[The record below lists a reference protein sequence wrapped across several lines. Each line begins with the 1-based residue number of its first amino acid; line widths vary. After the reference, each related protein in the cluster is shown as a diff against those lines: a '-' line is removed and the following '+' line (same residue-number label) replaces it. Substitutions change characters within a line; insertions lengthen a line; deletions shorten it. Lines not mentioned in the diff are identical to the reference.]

1 MARASS
7 LSGEEKQTDM
17 RLANVGGRAAVL
29 VDDQVVDV
37 ERATDGD
44 LGRDPM
50 VLVDLANHP
59 RLATLSPD
67 AACPNL
73 DESKLGPPVPRPT
86 KIIAIALNYR
96 SHAEEAGRAIPTEPH
111 VMAKFPTCVA
121 GPFDDVWMYD
131 LEMVD
136 YEVELVLAIGREG
149 RGILEVDAWDHVAG
163 LMVGNDVS
171 DRNEQFRPPVRQFSM
186 AKSYDRFGPIG
197 PVMLTPDGVVD
208 RNGLAVS
215 LSVDGEVRQEAH
227 TSDFIFPVPELL
239 AWLSRYVT
247 LQIGDLVFTG
257 TPGGVGDSMEPPT
270 YLTDGQVVEATV
282 EGIGSIRNRFV
293 AGP

>member
-1 MARASS
+1 
-7 LSGEEKQTDM
+7 M
-17 RLANVGGRAAVL
+17 RLANVEGRASIV
-29 VDDQVVDV
+29 VDDRVVDV

-44 LGRDPM
+44 LGSDPM
-50 VLVDLANHP
+50 ILVDLDNHP
-59 RLATLSPD
+59 RLASLTPDEDSPVF
-67 AACPNL
+67 
-73 DESKLGPPVPRPT
+73 EQSTLGPPVPRPP

-96 SHAEEAGRAIPTEPH
+96 SHAEEANRDIPTEPH
-111 VMAKFPTCVA
+111 VMAKFPTCIA
-121 GPFDDVWMYD
+121 GPYDEILMHD

-149 RGILEVDAWDHVAG
+149 VRIPEHAAWEHVAG

-186 AKSYDRFGPIG
+186 AKSYDQFGPIG
-197 PVMLTPDGVVD
+197 PVMVTPDEVPD
-208 RNGLAVS
+208 RDDLVIS
-215 LSVDGEVRQEAH
+215 LEVDGERRQEAN
-227 TSDFIFPVPELL
+227 TGDFIFPVPDLL

-247 LQIGDLVFTG
+247 LEVGDLVFTG

-270 YLTDGQVVEATV
+270 YLDDGQVVEAAV

-293 AGP
+293 ARSRP

>member
-1 MARASS
+1 
-7 LSGEEKQTDM
+7 
-17 RLANVGGRAAVL
+17 
-29 VDDQVVDV
+29 
-37 ERATDGD
+37 
-44 LGRDPM
+44 
-50 VLVDLANHP
+50 
-59 RLATLSPD
+59 
-67 AACPNL
+67 
-73 DESKLGPPVPRPT
+73 
-86 KIIAIALNYR
+86 
-96 SHAEEAGRAIPTEPH
+96 
-111 VMAKFPTCVA
+111 
-121 GPFDDVWMYD
+121 
-131 LEMVD
+131 
-136 YEVELVLAIGREG
+136 
-149 RGILEVDAWDHVAG
+149 
-163 LMVGNDVS
+163 MVGNDVS

-197 PVMLTPDGVVD
+197 PVMLTPDGLPD

-257 TPGGVGDSMEPPT
+257 TPGGVGDSMDPPT